1 MSDLSPDIATRVN
14 SWLAESF
21 DTETRQAVQRLL
33 DAGDVKELTDAF
45 YRDLEFGT
53 GGLRGIMG
61 VGTNR
66 INRYTLGMATQGLS
80 NYLRKVY
87 PDEEIRVVIAHDNR
101 NNATTYANVVADVF
115 SANGIRVFFFD
126 DLRPTPELSFAI
138 RELDCHSG
146 VMLTA
151 SHNPKEYSGY
161 KAYWRDGGQ
170 VIAPHDVNI
179 IEEVAGIR
187 VEDVRFGRND
197 DLIETIG
204 DEIDRKYIDALTKVS
219 VNPDVIRKHADMKI
233 VYSPIHGAGM
243 HVVPRALEAY
253 GFTNVTLVEEQCTP
267 DGNFPTVIY
276 PNPEEEEAMTMA
288 LEKAREIDADLV
300 LATDPDADRVGI
312 AIRDDRGD
320 LILLNGNQTGSLL
333 LNYMLDQWKEQ
344 GRLTGDEYVVKT
356 IVTTY
361 LMDKLAAARGV
372 ECFNVLTGFKYIGA
386 IMTELEGSRTFIA
399 GGEESY
405 GYLVGEHARDKDAV
419 VSCTM
424 IAEMAAYH
432 RSRGRSLYQAMVDM
446 YVKFGLYREKLIS
459 VTKKGK
465 EGAEAIA
472 AMMARFRTNPPE
484 SLGGSSIVTVKD
496 YQAQSAFDVRGGE
509 STAIDLPK
517 SNVLQFVTEDGGVV
531 SARPSGTEPKIKF
544 YCSVNA
550 PLDSAERYRDV
561 ARELDTRIDRMLGD
575 LGVA

>member
-446 YVKFGLYREKLIS
+446 YVEFGLYREKLIS

>member
-288 LEKAREIDADLV
+288 LDKAREIDADLV

-446 YVKFGLYREKLIS
+446 YVEFGLYREKLIS

-465 EGAEAIA
+465 EGAEAIT

>member
-21 DTETRQAVQRLL
+21 DKETRQAVQRLL

-288 LEKAREIDADLV
+288 LDKAREIDADLV

-446 YVKFGLYREKLIS
+446 YVEFGLYREKLIS

>member
-288 LEKAREIDADLV
+288 LDKAREIDADLV

-465 EGAEAIA
+465 EGAEAIT

>member
-288 LEKAREIDADLV
+288 LDKAREIDADLV

-446 YVKFGLYREKLIS
+446 YVEFGLYREKLIS